1 MSLIAFKIIAALF
14 IFIIAILAG
23 LLSSQIH
30 HFHKEARHYTDAIT
44 NGIFLGAAL
53 FHMLPDA
60 QHDFAALGF
69 VHYPYALVLC
79 FTGFI
84 LLQFIKFLTLYIHK
98 QAHNMKIDGTMILI
112 VLTFHSL
119 IEGAALG
126 VNTIIT
132 NAFVIFIAIVAHK
145 SCDSFA
151 LATTLRRYNIFTKHT
166 ILAIS
171 LFALATPI
179 GIALASLTM
188 GLLSSRSGVA
198 VEAAL
203 NAIAA
208 GTFIYIGG
216 SDVLREQFRTLKLS
230 QKVNEFLLLLLGMG
244 IMGLIAIW
252 F

>member
-1 MSLIAFKIIAALF
+1 MSLIAFKIIAAVF

-30 HFHKEARHYTDAIT
+30 HFHKDARHYTDAIT
-44 NGIFLGAAL
+44 NGIFLGAAV

-60 QHDFAALGF
+60 QHDFAALGLN
-69 VHYPYALVLC
+69 HYPYALVLC
-79 FTGFI
+79 IAGFI

-98 QAHNMKIDGTMILI
+98 QAHNLKIDGAMILI
-112 VLTFHSL
+112 VLSLHSI

-126 VNTIIT
+126 INTIIT

-151 LATTLRRYNIFTKHT
+151 LASTLRRYHIFPNHT
-166 ILAIS
+166 VLAIV
-171 LFALATPI
+171 LFALTTPI
-179 GIALASLTM
+179 GIGIASLTM
-188 GLLSSRSGVA
+188 GLLSSRTGVA
-198 VEAAL
+198 VEASL

-208 GTFIYIGG
+208 GTFIYIGAA
-216 SDVLREQFRTLKLS
+216 DVLKEQFRALKLS
-230 QKVNEFLLLLLGMG
+230 HKVNEFLLLLLGMS